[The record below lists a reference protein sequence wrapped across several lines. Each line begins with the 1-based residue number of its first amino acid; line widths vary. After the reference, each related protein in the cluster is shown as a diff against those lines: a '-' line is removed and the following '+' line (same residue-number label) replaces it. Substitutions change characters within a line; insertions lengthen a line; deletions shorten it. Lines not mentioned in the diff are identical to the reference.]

1 MQTALNYSQNPT
13 PQSMAYGLASLGR
26 YGDSYM
32 VHAAEGETVI
42 PAEILLANPQLKADL
57 FRQMQ
62 MMGIKDP
69 NRYVVGNTLNSLNPV
84 TGQPEFFFKKL
95 FKAFKAVAPVIFAA
109 IGDRIAPG
117 LGGIIG
123 AAGGTKFQGGSW
135 KDAFGAAATTYG
147 LQTLRGGLQGYGD
160 EAQGGFLGGATAAA
174 QRPFQAGQ
182 AMFSDWGGPTNPI
195 AQGFLGPLVTP
206 SGAEQFRALGYG
218 DQFYPQY
225 RTAAE
230 MASRPGE
237 LADIKTELYE
247 EFRDQLSP
255 STPVTSDFTPV
266 VQSDY
271 KFTPPPRKGLGKGVD
286 MKSILPPELTG
297 ATTPTPWYQ
306 QPLLAE
312 VGLPLAGQLIFG
324 EDDGDGGDEGD
335 ARLRGDPAYAEYI
348 RSQGEIPGSEA
359 FYEARRG
366 AGISRGTLTAKQ
378 LAVTTGLSE
387 EQAQAFLDRK
397 YGRLAAGGGEIT
409 GAGTGTSDSIPARL
423 SDGEFVMTAD
433 AVRGAGNGSRDLGA
447 ARMYDLMS
455 QFERTV

>member
-84 TGQPEFFFKKL
+84 TGQPEFFFKKIL
-95 FKAFKAVAPVIFAA
+95 NAFKAVAPVVLAA
-109 IGDRIAPG
+109 IGNKIAPG
-117 LGGIIG
+117 LGGILG
-123 AAGGTKFQGGSW
+123 AAGGRRLQGGSW
-135 KDAFGAAATTYG
+135 SDAARAGAMTYAGEIAA
-147 LQTLRGGLQGYGD
+147 GGGRAAYGD
-160 EAQGGFLGGATAAA
+160 PAQGGFFGGAMAAA
-174 QRPFQAGQ
+174 QRPFQAIRGL
-182 AMFSDWGGPTNPI
+182 FPDRWGTTANTL
-195 AQGFLGPLVTP
+195 AQGMLGPYLPGTKEAAATFRQAYPKPGIYPQFRSPEEISAAGVESAAQFSQQKQADLAAHETVMGPLTQEDLADWQKERADIQARQFPPPP
-206 SGAEQFRALGYG
+206 SLPWGQLAAITTLPVGAELLFGG
-218 DQFYPQY
+218 D
-225 RTAAE
+225 
-230 MASRPGE
+230 G
-237 LADIKTELYE
+237 
-247 EFRDQLSP
+247 
-255 STPVTSDFTPV
+255 
-266 VQSDY
+266 
-271 KFTPPPRKGLGKGVD
+271 
-286 MKSILPPELTG
+286 
-297 ATTPTPWYQ
+297 
-306 QPLLAE
+306 
-312 VGLPLAGQLIFG
+312 
-324 EDDGDGGDEGD
+324 GDGGDEGD
-335 ARLRGDPAYAEYI
+335 AREIGDPAYAEYI

-366 AGISRGTLTAKQ
+366 AGISRGTVTPEI
-378 LAVTTGLSE
+378 LAQTTGLSID
-387 EQAQAFLDRK
+387 QAREFLARK
-397 YGRLAAGGGEIT
+397 YGRVVAGGGEIM